1 MLPSVGHLRRS
12 TDLKLEKQIKVLK
25 ATASL
30 LVRRPTTISCLSTVY
45 DLGPSLQSEGIQK
58 MKIFFDKNHDLQKKL
73 KPQWERLVAVHA
85 QHGRHLN
92 TLTDRVGEH
101 QPSPAAPERV

>member
-1 MLPSVGHLRRS
+1 
-12 TDLKLEKQIKVLK
+12 
-25 ATASL
+25 
-30 LVRRPTTISCLSTVY
+30 
-45 DLGPSLQSEGIQK
+45 